1 MAWHGMFGHAAT
13 AGHCNNSHNPSFHVL
28 FDYLYIH
35 RLP

>member
-1 MAWHGMFGHAAT
+1 MAWHWHDAT
-13 AGHCNNSHNPSFHVL
+13 VGHCNNSHNPSLYVL